1 MTAKKDSK
9 SKKTTS
15 EPSLRFYHSEDLR
28 EKTDSVLSAV
38 ESNPDQP
45 KHGHAVA
52 DLVSELVEAGMEYYF
67 LTPLKQA
74 DIGFVADKSARM
86 GIASAA
92 KLISS
97 VSKKYIV
104 RMDHGQLLVVSSHI
118 KSLTVSE

>member
-9 SKKTTS
+9 SNKTTS